1 MLSKKILIAYDGS
14 EQSKRALTFA
24 VELAKMAQAKIG
36 VVSVVP
42 VHAGRIGIDPWDDQK
57 VHSEELLEARRIVT
71 EAGVPAPQLHEP
83 YGEIAEEIVRTATD
97 GGYDHVIIGSRHLG
111 LVERT
116 LQGSVSEAVAVRFPA
131 TVTIVH

>member
-1 MLSKKILIAYDGS
+1 MLSKKILLAYDGS
-14 EQSKRALTFA
+14 EQAKRALAFA
-24 VELAKMAQAKIG
+24 AELAVMAKAKIG

-57 VHSEELLEARRIVT
+57 VHSEELLEARRLIT
-71 EAGVPAPQLHEP
+71 EVGITPQLHEP
-83 YGEIAEEIVRTATD
+83 YGEVAEEIVRTATD
-97 GGYDHVIIGSRHLG
+97 GGYDHIVTGSRHLG

-116 LQGSVSEAVAVRFPA
+116 LQGSVSGTVATRFPA